1 MGGLNFRKTAMDIS
15 GINNIQVKNQVIEKA
30 IRFSEEKA
38 KIKPATAQAPIT
50 NTKNNHEEMQQNIE
64 EMLKFFESNSSVRF
78 QYDKSINRIIIQV
91 LNGSNKE
98 VIKQIPPESMVRFL
112 KAFNDFIGLLVD
124 KEI

>member
-1 MGGLNFRKTAMDIS
+1 MDIS
-15 GINNIQVKNQVIEKA
+15 SINNIQFKNQVIEKA
-30 IRFSEEKA
+30 IGFSGDKP
-38 KIKPATAQAPIT
+38 KVKPATTQVPAI
-50 NTKNNHEEMQQNIE
+50 NIKNNQEELRQNIE